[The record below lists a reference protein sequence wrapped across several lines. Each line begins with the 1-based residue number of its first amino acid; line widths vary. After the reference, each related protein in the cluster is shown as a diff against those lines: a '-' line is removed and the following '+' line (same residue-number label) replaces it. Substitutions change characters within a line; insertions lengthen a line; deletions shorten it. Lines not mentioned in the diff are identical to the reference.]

1 MNDNEEIS
9 LEEWWEY
16 LDDIEREEWD
26 RFDRMIEE
34 ANNDGT
40 EN

>member
-1 MNDNEEIS
+1 MDDEQEIT

-26 RFDRMIEE
+26 RFDRMTEVV
-34 ANNDGT
+34 NNDG
-40 EN
+40 EED

>member
-1 MNDNEEIS
+1 MDDESEIT

-26 RFDRMIEE
+26 RFDRMTE
-34 ANNDGT
+34 AVNNDGA
-40 EN
+40 ED